1 MSWTGAACCLRFCS
15 GWTGRE
21 GPGAGVPRPFP
32 GSPPEGPQ
40 GAGPF
45 RGTLQ
50 AANGRGSTSRAGASP
65 RPGQGPPS
73 LGRGRLPSAVRPV
86 LCAAPSRV
94 EPLASRLVLV
104 HRWRVACPLRRLPER
119 DQGQRETLRP
129 AVHSQAERAEGGRA
143 TTRRV
148 GGQQVEQ
155 AKHGPMPLV
164 EAGPRLA
171 RPGEP
176 ATAHATG
183 GGMTAARARSE
194 PNSPTRRADLARRA
208 VRCCTSTATSVGHAP
223 GPRPISAPGALPL
236 WPEAYHL
243 RPLEAQ

>member
-1 MSWTGAACCLRFCS
+1 
-15 GWTGRE
+15 
-21 GPGAGVPRPFP
+21 
-32 GSPPEGPQ
+32 
-40 GAGPF
+40 
-45 RGTLQ
+45 
-50 AANGRGSTSRAGASP
+50 
-65 RPGQGPPS
+65 
-73 LGRGRLPSAVRPV
+73 
-86 LCAAPSRV
+86 
-94 EPLASRLVLV
+94 
-104 HRWRVACPLRRLPER
+104 
-119 DQGQRETLRP
+119 
-129 AVHSQAERAEGGRA
+129 
-143 TTRRV
+143 
-148 GGQQVEQ
+148 
-155 AKHGPMPLV
+155 MPLV